1 VGGAADGVIKAPP
14 SAAQWLREATALAH
28 PSRTGLPF
36 AYIWSGMILLHRPR
50 SWRLCCCF
58 DPFLGLCHCF
68 CLCLSVGLRGV
79 RYGNFGVPDQRE
91 ACGLRGNW
99 GVLPGAPPGVAEA
112 RHLKYGRE
120 PLATHAVCRGSG
132 LRGTT
137 QVAAE
142 VAPKGMGFDGV
153 DGARSPAFWA
163 QSAGHLVGQTVGM
176 GTAHFLVQRRTGL
189 RAPCGT
195 TAQGR
200 GLGGIGARRGI
211 PEVTPSVTSPGGMEA
226 RRTQSFLIEV
236 ASRASLRR
244 CQPRM
249 CLDSPKDA
257 CHKGPGPVSRRPSL
271 QRIAG
276 LVDDC
281 GGAHTSISP
290 AQPLQSPAD
299 GSWASTPPVGWP
311 TWTSRSW
318 TL

>member
-1 VGGAADGVIKAPP
+1 
-14 SAAQWLREATALAH
+14 
-28 PSRTGLPF
+28 
-36 AYIWSGMILLHRPR
+36 M
-50 SWRLCCCF
+50 
-58 DPFLGLCHCF
+58 
-68 CLCLSVGLRGV
+68 

-226 RRTQSFLIEV
+226 RRTERNGPAVRAVQCAVRTVSGVVLRVHCCFIE
-236 ASRASLRR
+236 SLRAVNTT
-244 CQPRM
+244 
-249 CLDSPKDA
+249 L
-257 CHKGPGPVSRRPSL
+257 L
-271 QRIAG
+271 QA
-276 LVDDC
+276 
-281 GGAHTSISP
+281 
-290 AQPLQSPAD
+290 
-299 GSWASTPPVGWP
+299 
-311 TWTSRSW
+311 
-318 TL
+318 